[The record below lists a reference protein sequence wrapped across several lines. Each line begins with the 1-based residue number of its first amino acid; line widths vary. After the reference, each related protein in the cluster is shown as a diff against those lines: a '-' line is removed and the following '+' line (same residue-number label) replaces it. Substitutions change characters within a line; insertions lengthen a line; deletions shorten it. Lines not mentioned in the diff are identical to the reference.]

1 MNMNVDMS
9 DLNDACRNGN
19 CCLVDSDGNC
29 HDMSCNCLDSFFT
42 DDRGR
47 GFLFDLDPFTT
58 ADYLDGLCSAR
69 DLRYQDY
76 YFLGY

>member
-1 MNMNVDMS
+1 MDM
-9 DLNDACRNGN
+9 DLYMSYLDDACRRGD

-29 HDMSCNCLDSFFT
+29 HDMRCNCLDSFFT

-47 GFLFDLDPFTT
+47 GFLFDLDPFAT

-69 DLRYQDY
+69 DLSYQDY

>member
-1 MNMNVDMS
+1 MDMNVDMS